1 MTTYNNASLLSDL
14 IAPSFVQA
22 ATAPEMQS
30 LMTAA
35 LAAIATAGEGNVIGI
50 TLAGAGDG
58 HTFVTNIQVSGNS
71 QFYEADSLRIG
82 CYLAGTGED
91 LAVARAPVLAAML
104 AEAPPFQGAVQDLI
118 DEMVVGSSKGT
129 QFMGMI
135 VTLWTGG
142 EG

>member
-1 MTTYNNASLLSDL
+1 MTTYNTTSLLSDL
-14 IAPSFVQA
+14 ISPVFVQA
-22 ATAPEMQS
+22 ATAPEMQA

-35 LAAIATAGEGNVIGI
+35 LAAIALAAEGNVIGI

-58 HTFVTNIQVSGNS
+58 HTFVTEIEISSNS
-71 QFYEADSLRIG
+71 IVYEADRLRVG

-91 LAVARAPVLAAML
+91 LAVARAPVLAAL
-104 AEAPPFQGAVQDLI
+104 LTEAPPFQGAELNLL
-118 DEMVVGSSKGT
+118 DEMVVGSAKGT

-135 VTLWTGG
+135 VGLWTG